1 MAAGS
6 TSLSF
11 PAPSRPEV
19 ATLPATICCISA
31 TAHRKFCNLELR
43 ACGAFFVMAC
53 SHHPQHEQQE
63 ATDDSFFHAH
73 APLWRI
79 GAIGFRGIFR
89 DLPLHPMTV

>member
-1 MAAGS
+1 
-6 TSLSF
+6 
-11 PAPSRPEV
+11 
-19 ATLPATICCISA
+19 
-31 TAHRKFCNLELR
+31 
-43 ACGAFFVMAC
+43 MAC